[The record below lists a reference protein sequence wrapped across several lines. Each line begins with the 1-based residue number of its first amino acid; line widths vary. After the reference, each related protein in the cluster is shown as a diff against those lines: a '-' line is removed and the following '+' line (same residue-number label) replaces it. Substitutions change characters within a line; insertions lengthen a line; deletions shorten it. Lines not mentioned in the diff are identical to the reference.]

1 MPKQQDVNRLTHL
14 LVMFKHFWMT
24 QQLSL
29 AHGMRI
35 GYNYYQLNC
44 DKDTAS
50 SRFHEI
56 CDKDMIALILKELR
70 FYAHQPKYR
79 RTQFIILC
87 TLAFALFATA
97 FEQFALSR
105 GRSEILVGESIYA
118 LLISLFFCLLL
129 GLVIPLQAVESF
141 QIEGRGSNW
150 DLLNLTPIGH
160 QKFLLGKLMG
170 AVLALL
176 WCIGL
181 TMPLF
186 GISVYTGGLEVYQLF
201 LCGLISII
209 GFIAFF
215 LIGACFTLLGCPD
228 HARGRS
234 YAVVLLLTFTPL
246 IIPVLTPLINLPT
259 ILIELLRVLS
269 PLCALVAIVKPGA
282 YVGFGITP
290 GWVWMALYHIILSAT
305 LFGVLSWQLEKR
317 SSPS

>member
-1 MPKQQDVNRLTHL
+1 
-14 LVMFKHFWMT
+14 MFKHFWKPL
-24 QQLSL
+24 QLSL

-35 GYNYYQLNC
+35 GYNYPHLNC
-44 DKDTAS
+44 DKDTTP

-56 CDKDMIALILKELR
+56 CDKVMIALILKESR
-70 FYAHQPKYR
+70 FYAYQPQYR
-79 RTQFIILC
+79 HTQFIILC

-97 FEQFALSR
+97 FEGFALSR
-105 GRSEILVGESIYA
+105 GRPQILVGESIYVV
-118 LLISLFFCLLL
+118 LISLFFCLLL

-141 QIEGRGSNW
+141 QIERRGSNW
-150 DLLNLTPIGH
+150 DILNLTPIGH
-160 QKFLLGKLMG
+160 RKFLLGKLMG

-181 TMPLF
+181 TIPLF
-186 GISVYTGGLEVYQLF
+186 GISVYIGGLEIRQLF
-201 LCGLISII
+201 LCGLVSII

-228 HARGRS
+228 RARGRS

-246 IIPVLTPLINLPT
+246 IIPALTPLINSPK

-269 PLCALVAIVKPGA
+269 PLCALIAIVKPDA
-282 YVGFGITP
+282 YIGLSITP
-290 GWVWMALYHIILSAT
+290 VWMWMVLYYIILSAT

-317 SSPS
+317 SMAS